1 MPLDFPS
8 EGYNLTED
16 PEVLPENLLRT
27 ECLKVFVEFLQ
38 TSGAANAKNHV
49 ILKIDFKTTCEGYR
63 GTRISMDVKFD
74 LVARGLMTRSRGISV
89 HPNLPLSYIIDT
101 LLHHRLH
108 DFYFTNIN
116 ARYYGCRDFIAQALT
131 VLRSQT
137 YIDPYIVRSIPTNPE
152 MPVDSVFDAL
162 GMRFRGGGFSAFPID
177 RGSFA
182 EFQRVEEGLPYDG
195 SWRAAEIESLISS
208 L

>member
-49 ILKIDFKTTCEGYR
+49 ILKIDFKTVCEGYR

-74 LVARGLMTRSRGISV
+74 LGSTGSDDSEPGRKPGKMLVKPVIYTGVSASSARTFQISV

-116 ARYYGCRDFIAQALT
+116 ARYYGCRDF
-131 VLRSQT
+131 
-137 YIDPYIVRSIPTNPE
+137 
-152 MPVDSVFDAL
+152 M
-162 GMRFRGGGFSAFPID
+162 
-177 RGSFA
+177 
-182 EFQRVEEGLPYDG
+182 
-195 SWRAAEIESLISS
+195 
-208 L
+208 